1 MKAFFLAFV
10 LLSVGLFPV
19 FSDNPKLKPGSAA
32 VANDPTGSVLGT
44 DSSQALDQLMDSARN
59 QDQEAIKRL
68 KKKGHI
74 VEIKSGSGVTI
85 LSFDS
90 SKNAYKVRVVG
101 SGKELWLIKENV
113 VAK

>member
-10 LLSVGLFPV
+10 FLSVGLFPV

-32 VANDPTGSVLGT
+32 VASDPTGSVLGT
-44 DSSQALDQLMDSARN
+44 DTTQALDQLMDSARN

-68 KKKGHI
+68 KKGGHI

-90 SKNAYKVRVVG
+90 SENAYKVRLVG
-101 SGKELWLIKENV
+101 SNKVLWLVKENV